1 MDIIINAAKQLCNY
15 HLKSLREFLSDS
27 ISTVRLSLTTG
38 KNENILTS
46 GMNLNEVIMNFYVST
61 VEKVKGV
68 LQDLTVRQIIGCLFI
83 AFILISNFYLKIF
96 LQPELSFNLKS
107 TTKGSAC
114 IEGVREHLL
123 VGFLKHT
130 AFMMTSF
137 VDVSQTCPPNLHL
150 VLSKTCLEFDK
161 NGVHVLVC
169 IRNASDCL

>member
-15 HLKSLREFLSDS
+15 HLKSLREFLADS

-68 LQDLTVRQIIGCLFI
+68 LQDLTVSPIRRHRLSIH
-83 AFILISNFYLKIF
+83 SNFLFFLFKIF
-96 LQPELSFNLKS
+96 LQSDLSFNLKS

-123 VGFLKHT
+123 VG
-130 AFMMTSF
+130 
-137 VDVSQTCPPNLHL
+137 
-150 VLSKTCLEFDK
+150 E
-161 NGVHVLVC
+161 
-169 IRNASDCL
+169 